1 MVNSGMETTIR
12 ILDTAILAGD
22 KYNLRKV
29 VFERA
34 NKQGQ
39 PVIQTRFV
47 FDRGNGAAILL
58 YNRLAGTVILTRQ
71 FRLPAWL
78 AANATGTV
86 DASGTGDATGAGHAP
101 EAGDATGMLVE
112 VCAGELDQDA
122 PETAVRREA
131 EEETGFRLD
140 DVVKVFES
148 YMSPG
153 AATEIIHFFIA
164 EYSPAMKVA
173 KGGGLEAEQEEIE
186 VLELPFTDALQM
198 VKSGEIRD
206 AKTIMLLLYA
216 RGEIFPYI

>member
-1 MVNSGMETTIR
+1 MDKSVKVLHSTV
-12 ILDTAILAGD
+12 LAGD

-39 PVIQTRFV
+39 PVTQTRFV

-58 YNRLAGTVILTRQ
+58 YNRQTGTVILTRQ

-78 AANATGTV
+78 TANATRTA
-86 DASGTGDATGAGHAP
+86 DP
-101 EAGDATGMLVE
+101 TGMLVE

-131 EEETGFRLD
+131 EEETGFRLG

-164 EYSPAMKVA
+164 EYSAAMKISD
-173 KGGGLEAEQEEIE
+173 GGGLETEQEEIE

-216 RGEIFPYI
+216 RGEGLL

>member
-1 MVNSGMETTIR
+1 MDKSVKVLHSTV
-12 ILDTAILAGD
+12 LAGD

-39 PVIQTRFV
+39 PVTQTRFV

-58 YNRLAGTVILTRQ
+58 YNRQTGTVILTRQ

-78 AANATGTV
+78 AANATRMA
-86 DASGTGDATGAGHAP
+86 DP
-101 EAGDATGMLVE
+101 TGMLVE

-131 EEETGFRLD
+131 EEETGFRLG

-164 EYSPAMKVA
+164 EYSAAMKISD
-173 KGGGLEAEQEEIE
+173 GGGLETEQEEIE

>member
-1 MVNSGMETTIR
+1 MDKSVKVLHSTV
-12 ILDTAILAGD
+12 LAGD

-39 PVIQTRFV
+39 PVTQTRFV

-58 YNRLAGTVILTRQ
+58 YNRQTGTVILTRQ

-78 AANATGTV
+78 TANATRT
-86 DASGTGDATGAGHAP
+86 A
-101 EAGDATGMLVE
+101 DATGMLVE
-112 VCAGELDQDA
+112 VCAGELDQDG

-131 EEETGFRLD
+131 EEETGFRLG

-164 EYSPAMKVA
+164 EYSAAMKISD
-173 KGGGLEAEQEEIE
+173 GGGLETEQEEIE

-216 RGEIFPYI
+216 RGEGLL

>member
-1 MVNSGMETTIR
+1 
-12 ILDTAILAGD
+12 
-22 KYNLRKV
+22 
-29 VFERA
+29 
-34 NKQGQ
+34 
-39 PVIQTRFV
+39 
-47 FDRGNGAAILL
+47 
-58 YNRLAGTVILTRQ
+58 
-71 FRLPAWL
+71 
-78 AANATGTV
+78 
-86 DASGTGDATGAGHAP
+86 
-101 EAGDATGMLVE
+101 MLVE

-131 EEETGFRLD
+131 EEETGFRLG

-164 EYSPAMKVA
+164 EYSAAMKISD
-173 KGGGLEAEQEEIE
+173 GGGLETEQEEIE

-216 RGEIFPYI
+216 RGEGLL